1 MQGPIIPGGYILL
14 SRRLMDSG
22 IMHKPPEH
30 LKVWIYLLSKAYHA
44 PKNNLQ
50 RGQGFTSIPEL
61 IEMLSYKIGYRLE
74 KPTKK
79 KVWGIIEW
87 LRNPNEVD
95 FEGNMIE
102 PMIETTKV
110 THGFIYTIVKYEH
123 YQDAKNYESNN
134 ESSNEG
140 IMKEQR
146 RERGG
151 NNKYKNLKN
160 YNNDNNITPYKE
172 NESDESQLKFPL
184 DSIEYRLADFL
195 RKWVK
200 KNNTTAKLPD
210 DAEMDA
216 WSRHIDYMIRL
227 DNRSVEDIKDVIEF
241 SQKDEFWMTN
251 ILSTAKLRKQFDQ
264 LYIKSKLKN
273 KASIYPVNN
282 EQKIKQSSILLKVEE
297 INTVQM
303 N

>member
-1 MQGPIIPGGYILL
+1 
-14 SRRLMDSG
+14 
-22 IMHKPPEH
+22 
-30 LKVWIYLLSKAYHA
+30 
-44 PKNNLQ
+44 
-50 RGQGFTSIPEL
+50 
-61 IEMLSYKIGYRLE
+61 
-74 KPTKK
+74 
-79 KVWGIIEW
+79 
-87 LRNPNEVD
+87 VD